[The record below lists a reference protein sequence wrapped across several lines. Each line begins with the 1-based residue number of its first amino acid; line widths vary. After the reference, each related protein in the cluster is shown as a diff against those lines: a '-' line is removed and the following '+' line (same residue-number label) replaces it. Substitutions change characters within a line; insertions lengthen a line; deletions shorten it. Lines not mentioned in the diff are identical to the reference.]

1 MNEKEKI
8 KKYLEYISLSKN
20 QFYAITGFSMG
31 FLDKGKSIGADKV
44 KIIINAF
51 PELSINWLI
60 LDEGEM
66 IKNDGNLKGNLIGNL
81 IKKEPQKN
89 AHLTK
94 KTAKYPEQTNE
105 PLAVAEDEAIM
116 YNGKGVPL
124 IPIEAMAGWGNGD
137 TTVMDYDAERYNIPE
152 FNELKVDFMIR
163 VKGSSMYPNYNS
175 GDIVACKKLPL
186 DTFFQWN
193 KVYVLDTIQGAMIK
207 RLKKSTQKSHINC
220 ISDNKD
226 YDSFDLALTEVHS
239 LALVVGVIRL
249 E

>member
-1 MNEKEKI
+1 MEIQDRILAYIDYKKLNRNSFSNAIGVSPQTIHHIVAGRRTKPGFEILEKI
-8 KKYLEYISLSKN
+8 VSTFSDMNSEWLLTGVGKMLKKDTHLNTHLN
-20 QFYAITGFSMG
+20 TH
-31 FLDKGKSIGADKV
+31 
-44 KIIINAF
+44 
-51 PELSINWLI
+51 
-60 LDEGEM
+60 
-66 IKNDGNLKGNLIGNL
+66 L
-81 IKKEPQKN
+81 IKKTPKYSEP
-89 AHLTK
+89 
-94 KTAKYPEQTNE
+94 TNG
-105 PLAVAEDEAIM
+105 PTTVAENKTT
-116 YNGKGVPL
+116 YSNGKGVPL

-137 TTVMDYDAERYNIPE
+137 TTVMEYDAQNYNIPE

-220 ISDNKD
+220 FSDNNE
-226 YDSFDLALTEVHS
+226 YDPFDLALTEVYS